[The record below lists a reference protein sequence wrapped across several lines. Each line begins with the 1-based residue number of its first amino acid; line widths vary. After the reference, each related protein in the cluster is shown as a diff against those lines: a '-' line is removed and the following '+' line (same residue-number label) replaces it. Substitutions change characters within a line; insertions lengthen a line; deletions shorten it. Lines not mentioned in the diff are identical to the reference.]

1 MITANTATKTTTIMI
16 IIVIVLLPS
25 EVSVTLVGEEV
36 CVDVARVDATINT
49 HNNIIMKDNTSL
61 WLFTC
66 MYVAHK

>member
-1 MITANTATKTTTIMI
+1 MNTPNTATKTTTIMI
-16 IIVIVLLPS
+16 IIVVVVLLPLDS
-25 EVSVTLVGEEV
+25 FESVILVGE
-36 CVDVARVDATINT
+36 DVARVDATINT